1 MKKVISCL
9 LVVLFAFVLV
19 GCNEPARGNGDGL
32 VYGVTF
38 ITNVDGVKI
47 ARQTI
52 EKGGKVKKPEEIFKV
67 GYKFVAWEC
76 DGVMWNFEMNKVTKS
91 IELVA
96 KWELDPEGWDY
107 TAGLSF
113 SDADS
118 GYQVTSYT
126 GTDRDVKLPVFY
138 MGDAGVK
145 KVTKI
150 GENAFEGNTKIESI
164 DIAGVVEVG
173 NSAFE
178 GALNLTSIDLKNVV
192 KIGSLAFMNTSVTNL
207 QFSDDITLLGSEAF
221 FGCKN
226 LLSVSIRSKNS
237 DFEVGDKAFMESG
250 VKSAVIIAKTIG
262 MYAFYSTPLES
273 ITLGKTGTL
282 KSIGNFAFSETN
294 LKNVVIPE
302 GVTHIGA
309 CAMKGC
315 TYLETV
321 VVPASI
327 VSISSFFVDK
337 TSNIKGVYFAGDTI
351 NFEYFALDWLPYNV
365 MYYFYSASVPSSGGY
380 WKYSSLGVPELHT
393 KNVTLTYDVNGVFGS
408 EVVLTLIY
416 HIGQSTVGYTTVR
429 LNLSNNYTTT
439 VDAFYYQKF
448 NVEIKYMGEI
458 VYSEYNISTPTT
470 NHVFTVEFN

>member
-1 MKKVISCL
+1 MKKVVSCL

-67 GYKFVAWEC
+67 GYKFVSWEC

-107 TAGLSF
+107 TTGLSF
-113 SDADS
+113 SDAGS

-126 GTDRDVKLPVFY
+126 GTDSDVKLPVFF

-150 GENAFEGNTKIESI
+150 SDNAFNGNTEIESI
-164 DIAGVVEVG
+164 DIAGVVEIGNEAFLNCVNLLEISLNNVG
-173 NSAFE
+173 KIGDSAF
-178 GALNLTSIDLKNVV
+178 K
-192 KIGSLAFMNTSVTNL
+192 NTSVTNL

-221 FGCKN
+221 YGCKN
-226 LLSVSIRSKNS
+226 LLSVSIRSKS
-237 DFEVGDKAFMESG
+237 EDFEVGDKAFMESG

-262 MYAFYSTPLES
+262 AYAFYSTPLES

-302 GVTHIGA
+302 GVTHIGMG
-309 CAMKGC
+309 AMKGC
-315 TYLETV
+315 SYLETV

-337 TSNIKGVYFAGDTI
+337 TSNLKGVYFAGDTV
-351 NFEYFALDWLPYNV
+351 NFDFFAIDWLPYNV
-365 MYYFYSASVPSSGGY
+365 MYYFYSASTPSSGGY

-393 KNVTLTYDVNGVFGS
+393 KTITLTYDVNGVFGS

-416 HIGQSTVGYTTVR
+416 YIGQSTVGYTTVK
-429 LNLSNNYTTT
+429 LNQANNYTTNI
-439 VDAFYYQKF
+439 DAFYYQKY
-448 NVEIKYMGEI
+448 NVEIKYMGE
-458 VYSEYNISTPTT
+458 VKYSEYNISTPTT
-470 NHVFTVEFN
+470 NEVVVIDLN